1 MVILARLDGESL
13 GAAVASNGFVFAV
26 DRHGY
31 EGFDS
36 VVTGSKA
43 IELAICS
50 VVDLFTIGIVDTV
63 NRAFVGGAI
72 VSGVLDGEFVAI
84 ASDMVDGQ

>member
-1 MVILARLDGESL
+1 MTRLDGESL
-13 GAAVASNGFVFAV
+13 GAAVASNGFVLAV

-31 EGFDS
+31 ESFDG
-36 VVTGSKA
+36 VITGSKA
-43 IELAICS
+43 VELAICS
-50 VVDLFTIGIVDTV
+50 VVDFFTIGIVDTV

-84 ASDMVDGQ
+84 ASDIVNGQ